1 MTILLHNQLDYMSV
15 QEKRE
20 LVISLENFTS
30 QNEGT
35 TQPLA
40 LDSGVIVPHVPL
52 LNLPLVK

>member
-1 MTILLHNQLDYMSV
+1 MTILLHTQLQYMTV

-20 LVISLENFTS
+20 LVVSLQNFTS
-30 QNEGT
+30 QQEGT